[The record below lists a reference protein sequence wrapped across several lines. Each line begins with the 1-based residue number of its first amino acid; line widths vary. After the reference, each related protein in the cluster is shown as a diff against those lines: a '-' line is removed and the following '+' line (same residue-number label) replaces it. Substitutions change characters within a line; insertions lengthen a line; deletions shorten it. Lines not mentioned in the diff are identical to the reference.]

1 MNLSE
6 NSRYVGLSPCFIAR
20 RPFLTRTGDG
30 CHNSL
35 PQCAY

>member
-1 MNLSE
+1 M
-6 NSRYVGLSPCFIAR
+6 SPCFIAR

>member
-1 MNLSE
+1 M
-6 NSRYVGLSPCFIAR
+6 AR

-35 PQCAY
+35 PQCVY

>member
-1 MNLSE
+1 M
-6 NSRYVGLSPCFIAR
+6 AR